1 MKYFKRIIALALS
14 VVLAV
19 AMVGCSADG
28 VKDNGTQ
35 AELVQSINETGKYL
49 TRKIA
54 SPKYGDE
61 NAIIALNRSTY
72 IDFWHNRTTVYV
84 SNINAMI
91 KNNGYVLGKKH
102 EVYADGYP
110 DVILSMTTAG
120 IYANLSSSQDLI
132 EGISFDKVVTMGGT
146 LNKVDALTAL
156 ECGKYAM
163 VERGD
168 LTRQDLIDFT
178 MELQQ
183 TDGSFSYANMG
194 DVTKIEVTASA
205 VTGLALTGEKDEIR
219 QAVDNGVKY
228 LIANI
233 SEDDKPTD
241 IVKTIIALNTVG
253 YDVTDVDGK
262 NVLGYIMAYAR
273 DDGSF
278 SFDKAAKKGNVDDT
292 AWAMLALASQYRFTQ
307 GMTSIYDMT
316 DIVGGTHNQLSPGW
330 MSYLKMMI
338 VFTLFS
344 GVFML
349 FVLIR
354 SKFRINK
361 RMAKGLYDEETN
373 RILTE
378 EEAAE
383 LRAQKAAMAAETAEE
398 TKE

>member
-1 MKYFKRIIALALS
+1 
-14 VVLAV
+14 
-19 AMVGCSADG
+19 
-28 VKDNGTQ
+28 
-35 AELVQSINETGKYL
+35 
-49 TRKIA
+49 
-54 SPKYGDE
+54 
-61 NAIIALNRSTY
+61 
-72 IDFWHNRTTVYV
+72 
-84 SNINAMI
+84 
-91 KNNGYVLGKKH
+91 
-102 EVYADGYP
+102 
-110 DVILSMTTAG
+110 
-120 IYANLSSSQDLI
+120 
-132 EGISFDKVVTMGGT
+132 
-146 LNKVDALTAL
+146 
-156 ECGKYAM
+156 
-163 VERGD
+163 
-168 LTRQDLIDFT
+168 
-178 MELQQ
+178 
-183 TDGSFSYANMG
+183 
-194 DVTKIEVTASA
+194 
-205 VTGLALTGEKDEIR
+205 
-219 QAVDNGVKY
+219 
-228 LIANI
+228 
-233 SEDDKPTD
+233 
-241 IVKTIIALNTVG
+241 
-253 YDVTDVDGK
+253 
-262 NVLGYIMAYAR
+262 MAYAR

-383 LRAQKAAMAAETAEE
+383 LRAQKAAMAAETAENTEE